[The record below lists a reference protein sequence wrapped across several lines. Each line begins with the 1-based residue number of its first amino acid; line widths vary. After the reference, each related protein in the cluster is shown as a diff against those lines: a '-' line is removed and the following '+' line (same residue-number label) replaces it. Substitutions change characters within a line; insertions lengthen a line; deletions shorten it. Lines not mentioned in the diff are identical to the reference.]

1 MIACVTIGLIGCANF
16 AASVSG
22 TFIGNI
28 ASDRVLKE
36 MDKKETINEALENIL
51 ENNLDAMRANF
62 MAVLEEKAIERLDE
76 RKKEIAE
83 DYFGQ

>member
-1 MIACVTIGLIGCANF
+1 MKYFIIARVSLSLIGCANF

-36 MDKKETINEALENIL
+36 MDKKEKQNGRQKTIYKSGVVQ
-51 ENNLDAMRANF
+51 R
-62 MAVLEEKAIERLDE
+62 
-76 RKKEIAE
+76 
-83 DYFGQ
+83 

>member
-1 MIACVTIGLIGCANF
+1 MIKTFIILFILFMLTGCASF

-36 MDKKETINEALENIL
+36 MDKKEK
-51 ENNLDAMRANF
+51 R
-62 MAVLEEKAIERLDE
+62 
-76 RKKEIAE
+76 
-83 DYFGQ
+83 

>member
-1 MIACVTIGLIGCANF
+1 MKIFKFIILIIVMVIVMSCANF

-36 MDKKETINEALENIL
+36 MDKKE
-51 ENNLDAMRANF
+51 
-62 MAVLEEKAIERLDE
+62 
-76 RKKEIAE
+76 KK
-83 DYFGQ
+83 

>member
-1 MIACVTIGLIGCANF
+1 MCKKLSLLVIMLLCTASCANF

-36 MDKKETINEALENIL
+36 IDKKE
-51 ENNLDAMRANF
+51 
-62 MAVLEEKAIERLDE
+62 
-76 RKKEIAE
+76 KK
-83 DYFGQ
+83 